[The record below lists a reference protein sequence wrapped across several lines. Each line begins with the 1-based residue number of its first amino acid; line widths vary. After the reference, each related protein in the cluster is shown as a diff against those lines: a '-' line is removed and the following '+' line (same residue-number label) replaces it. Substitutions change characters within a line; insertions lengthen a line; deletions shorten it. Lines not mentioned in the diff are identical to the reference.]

1 MVLIEISMMEKT
13 NYKEQAIDM
22 CVGKTSDEIMSIICE
37 AKENG
42 APFGLIQQ
50 LQQIWDLSTEESHAL
65 EFKETVLSAWTNYC
79 RGSWAYRLL
88 ERFGFR

>member
-1 MVLIEISMMEKT
+1 MMKRVNRRT
-13 NYKEQAIDM
+13 QAIDM
-22 CVGKTSDEIMSIICE
+22 CVGKTPAEIMSIICE

-50 LQQIWDLSTEESHAL
+50 LQQMLDLSSEESHAL

-79 RGSWAYRLL
+79 RGSWVYRLL

>member
-1 MVLIEISMMEKT
+1 MMKRVNRRT
-13 NYKEQAIDM
+13 QAIDM
-22 CVGKTSDEIMSIICE
+22 CVGKTPAEIMSIICE
-37 AKENG
+37 SKENG

-50 LQQIWDLSTEESHAL
+50 LQQMLDLSSEESHAL

-79 RGSWAYRLL
+79 RGSWVYRLL